1 MISIETISQIWPA
14 ALGIA
19 GFLFGLYQFR
29 TKLQND
35 RKSRATAPYQRLL
48 VQLNSLIKIQY
59 DYTIRDSSVSLGKRL
74 GRVTLQIDRFIALQA
89 FIKKQIKPM
98 EYITSTL
105 NKVSSERLIEE
116 VMESFGSKENFLNY
130 SDAFDEAVELA
141 NSLQKEISELKI
153 ENNEINELIKY
164 DRDHVRNVYEGFLS
178 SLNSMVDDRIYYSQN
193 IRRGVNEISKAIS
206 ILLTDTENK
215 IKYDDYK
222 QIINSIAIKSR
233 KIEEHIFSEIK

>member
-1 MISIETISQIWPA
+1 
-14 ALGIA
+14 
-19 GFLFGLYQFR
+19 
-29 TKLQND
+29 
-35 RKSRATAPYQRLL
+35 
-48 VQLNSLIKIQY
+48 
-59 DYTIRDSSVSLGKRL
+59 
-74 GRVTLQIDRFIALQA
+74 
-89 FIKKQIKPM
+89 
-98 EYITSTL
+98 
-105 NKVSSERLIEE
+105 
-116 VMESFGSKENFLNY
+116 MESFGSKENFLNY

-206 ILLTDTENK
+206 ILLIDTENK